1 MWWVIFGYNVGLLK
15 NCELI
20 PSIVFLHC
28 NIAISEYRGIV
39 LAKQYRVH
47 CSTLQRNAV
56 SRLRNG
62 TICQN
67 GWTYLFS
74 SRKIFSFLGQ
84 IYFMHTNSP
93 ACMYNLTNKRLW
105 NSDFK
110 SFYSAACHKSKHLK
124 GRSGV
129 RALLDRF
136 LNQANLSEFPSILIL
151 ATRLVRRETNNRCS
165 QIAAQFERC
174 QQHM

>member
-105 NSDFK
+105 NSYFK
-110 SFYSAACHKSKHLK
+110 SFYSVACHKSKHLK
-124 GRSGV
+124 SRSGV
-129 RALLDRF
+129 RAPVGQVFESGKSFRISKHF
-136 LNQANLSEFPSILIL
+136 NSCNQ
-151 ATRLVRRETNNRCS
+151 TCKKRDK
-165 QIAAQFERC
+165 Q
-174 QQHM
+174 

>member
-1 MWWVIFGYNVGLLK
+1 MMIKDCQQVGICKDGDDYGDIGDNDVTINLVSYNVGLLK

-67 GWTYLFS
+67 G
-74 SRKIFSFLGQ
+74 
-84 IYFMHTNSP
+84 
-93 ACMYNLTNKRLW
+93 
-105 NSDFK
+105 
-110 SFYSAACHKSKHLK
+110 
-124 GRSGV
+124 
-129 RALLDRF
+129 
-136 LNQANLSEFPSILIL
+136 
-151 ATRLVRRETNNRCS
+151 
-165 QIAAQFERC
+165 
-174 QQHM
+174 